1 MKIQNPNDL
10 GAVSTPGVRD
20 TSGLEGIS
28 RKDSSRA
35 AEVAGAG
42 ADKAELSGLAAKISE
57 AQEQDSAVR
66 AAKVE
71 HLRQL
76 VASGEYQPD
85 PEAISRGIVNDALS
99 NAASAGGTGKS

>member
-10 GAVSTPGVRD
+10 AAVSAPGVRD
-20 TSGLEGIS
+20 TAGVEGIS

-35 AEVAGAG
+35 AEGAG
-42 ADKAELSGLAAKISE
+42 ADKAELSGLAAKISQ
-57 AQEQDSAVR
+57 AQEHHSTAR

-85 PEAISRGIVNDALS
+85 AEAISRGIVNDALS
-99 NAASAGGTGKS
+99 NAASAGGTGQS